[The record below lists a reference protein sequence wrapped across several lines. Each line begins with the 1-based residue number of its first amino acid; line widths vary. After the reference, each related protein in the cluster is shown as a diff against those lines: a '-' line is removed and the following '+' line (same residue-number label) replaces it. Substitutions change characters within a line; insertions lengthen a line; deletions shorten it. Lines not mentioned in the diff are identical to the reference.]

1 MYTTGSGLG
10 SFGGPVVMQLL
21 LDTYGLSGAVLIIS
35 ALTSHYF
42 LCAALFIPVQKN
54 TDDFKIADFSVIIIL
69 RVVVKAFKSVLPLVA
84 SPRIR

>member
-21 LDTYGLSGAVLIIS
+21 LDTHGLSGAVLIIS

-42 LCAALFIPVQKN
+42 LCAALFIPVQK
-54 TDDFKIADFSVIIIL
+54 KV
-69 RVVVKAFKSVLPLVA
+69 RVVLA
-84 SPRIR
+84 IRLQYYFLQSISE

>member
-21 LDTYGLSGAVLIIS
+21 LDTYRLSGAVLIIS

-42 LCAALFIPVQKN
+42 LCAALFIPVQK
-54 TDDFKIADFSVIIIL
+54 KV
-69 RVVVKAFKSVLPLVA
+69 RVVLDYTITFYNQLANNSLISIL
-84 SPRIR
+84 